1 MVLAEIDLPVPSWRP
16 RADFLSVLSAQPLT
30 LLQDCLLRAH
40 PSCSPAL
47 LLPRGGHCCLSAPFL
62 AHPWRCL
69 LLGRPRSGTLA
80 VAEGREQ
87 GIVTRNNGFI
97 TNSVGCFS
105 MFLLLLLRRPGVLCF
120 LHSPVLSPAH
130 AQPTSCPRLRPRG
143 WRRRGSSPWPHGANF
158 QMHAELRKPPPRTFP
173 GRGGGRPRS
182 ERMSRRKRRVAHR
195 PGCSS
200 TPRPMRGQRRA
211 QRRVRVGSA
220 PAQRSPSEPGGLQ
233 HRGDGDGWASIQLF
247 HQLCAA
253 ELTDPGDGAALP
265 LHVTAC
271 GQSAGRNRCRRSCPG
286 RRKLVLRLPGL
297 WIEPHVAPYPAP
309 PDGARITEPR
319 VHHSPREEL
328 SARSRCAHLGTPTG
342 SSGGAERNRCLPSA
356 PSAAPPLS
364 PSG

>member
-47 LLPRGGHCCLSAPFL
+47 LLPRGAHCCLSAPFL

-173 GRGGGRPRS
+173 GWGGGGRPRS
-182 ERMSRRKRRVAHR
+182 ERMSRKKRRVAHR

-297 WIEPHVAPYPAP
+297 
-309 PDGARITEPR
+309 
-319 VHHSPREEL
+319 
-328 SARSRCAHLGTPTG
+328 GTPTG

>member
-1 MVLAEIDLPVPSWRP
+1 MA
-16 RADFLSVLSAQPLT
+16 A
-30 LLQDCLLRAH
+30 
-40 PSCSPAL
+40 AL
-47 LLPRGGHCCLSAPFL
+47 GPTVQTF
-62 AHPWRCL
+62 RCT
-69 LLGRPRSGTLA
+69 RSS
-80 VAEGREQ
+80 E
-87 GIVTRNNGFI
+87 
-97 TNSVGCFS
+97 S
-105 MFLLLLLRRPGVLCF
+105 
-120 LHSPVLSPAH
+120 
-130 AQPTSCPRLRPRG
+130 PRLAL
-143 WRRRGSSPWPHGANF
+143 SQAGA
-158 QMHAELRKPPPRTFP
+158 
-173 GRGGGRPRS
+173 GGGRPRS
-182 ERMSRRKRRVAHR
+182 ERMSRKKRRVAHR

-297 WIEPHVAPYPAP
+297 
-309 PDGARITEPR
+309 
-319 VHHSPREEL
+319 
-328 SARSRCAHLGTPTG
+328 GTPTG

>member
-1 MVLAEIDLPVPSWRP
+1 MPSWRP

-47 LLPRGGHCCLSAPFL
+47 LLPRGAHCCLSAPFL

-143 WRRRGSSPWPHGANF
+143 WRRRGSSNSSSGREGKKVSAAL
-158 QMHAELRKPPPRTFP
+158 MP
-173 GRGGGRPRS
+173 G
-182 ERMSRRKRRVAHR
+182 V
-195 PGCSS
+195 
-200 TPRPMRGQRRA
+200 RA
-211 QRRVRVGSA
+211 TGPVR
-220 PAQRSPSEPGGLQ
+220 
-233 HRGDGDGWASIQLF
+233 
-247 HQLCAA
+247 
-253 ELTDPGDGAALP
+253 GAAGPGSLP
-265 LHVTAC
+265 AAQAR
-271 GQSAGRNRCRRSCPG
+271 GPAGPGPSG
-286 RRKLVLRLPGL
+286 RRG
-297 WIEPHVAPYPAP
+297 
-309 PDGARITEPR
+309 
-319 VHHSPREEL
+319 
-328 SARSRCAHLGTPTG
+328 
-342 SSGGAERNRCLPSA
+342 
-356 PSAAPPLS
+356 
-364 PSG
+364 

>member
-1 MVLAEIDLPVPSWRP
+1 MA
-16 RADFLSVLSAQPLT
+16 A
-30 LLQDCLLRAH
+30 
-40 PSCSPAL
+40 AL
-47 LLPRGGHCCLSAPFL
+47 GPTVQTF
-62 AHPWRCL
+62 RCT
-69 LLGRPRSGTLA
+69 RSS
-80 VAEGREQ
+80 E
-87 GIVTRNNGFI
+87 
-97 TNSVGCFS
+97 S
-105 MFLLLLLRRPGVLCF
+105 
-120 LHSPVLSPAH
+120 
-130 AQPTSCPRLRPRG
+130 PRLALSQTG
-143 WRRRGSSPWPHGANF
+143 
-158 QMHAELRKPPPRTFP
+158 
-173 GRGGGRPRS
+173 GGGRPRS

-286 RRKLVLRLPGL
+286 RWKLVLRLPG
-297 WIEPHVAPYPAP
+297 
-309 PDGARITEPR
+309 
-319 VHHSPREEL
+319 
-328 SARSRCAHLGTPTG
+328 LGTPTG

>member
-47 LLPRGGHCCLSAPFL
+47 LLPRGAHCCLSAPFL

-130 AQPTSCPRLRPRG
+130 AQPTSCPACGP
-143 WRRRGSSPWPHGANF
+143 GA
-158 QMHAELRKPPPRTFP
+158 
-173 GRGGGRPRS
+173 GGG
-182 ERMSRRKRRVAHR
+182 VA
-195 PGCSS
+195 
-200 TPRPMRGQRRA
+200 
-211 QRRVRVGSA
+211 
-220 PAQRSPSEPGGLQ
+220 
-233 HRGDGDGWASIQLF
+233 
-247 HQLCAA
+247 
-253 ELTDPGDGAALP
+253 AALGP
-265 LHVTAC
+265 TVQTF
-271 GQSAGRNRCRRSCPG
+271 RCTRSS
-286 RRKLVLRLPGL
+286 
-297 WIEPHVAPYPAP
+297 E
-309 PDGARITEPR
+309 
-319 VHHSPREEL
+319 SPRLAL
-328 SARSRCAHLGTPTG
+328 SQTGGGGGPEARG
-342 SSGGAERNRCLPSA
+342 
-356 PSAAPPLS
+356 
-364 PSG
+364 